1 MEGARDFQTF
11 NQHCQLCKNE
21 EGSTNQSLPIQINDE
36 HYECLRRKKTANI
49 NHIKN
54 TFCSPLYNKQLK
66 FHEKALKELNRVLC
80 LCPGSSWIV
89 FEILI
94 NMGKKKKR
102 RKITYRT
109 VIRKTVPA
117 RSKKFTWLLLCNT
130 AHEYKTRNGQKQSNC
145 SPLTAYN

>member
-1 MEGARDFQTF
+1 MSEKK
-11 NQHCQLCKNE
+11 KNCLH
-21 EGSTNQSLPIQINDE
+21 QS
-36 HYECLRRKKTANI
+36 YKK
-49 NHIKN
+49 

-66 FHEKALKELNRVLC
+66 IHEKALKELNRVLC

-94 NMGKKKKR
+94 NMGGEKKR

-117 RSKKFTWLLLCNT
+117 RSKKF
-130 AHEYKTRNGQKQSNC
+130 S
-145 SPLTAYN
+145 